1 MTKQNL
7 SKEMQ
12 EKLVA
17 VFVEIIQKRKPIRTA
32 SLIFLL
38 SLLIAGIY
46 GAVKISVLM
55 LFLPVIGYFA
65 MKRLINPLHDKNV
78 AKYFEINRDRIGADI
93 VLAAKNLSQE
103 TKILCYREALLT
115 EIRNSLNKRQKSS

>member
-7 SKEMQ
+7 SKQIE
-12 EKLVA
+12 EKLIA
-17 VFVEIIQKRKPIRTA
+17 IFVEIIQKRKPIRTA

-46 GAVKISVLM
+46 GAVKVSILM
-55 LFLPVIGYFA
+55 LFLPVVGYFA

-78 AKYFEINRDRIGADI
+78 AKYLEVNRDKIGAEI
-93 VLAAKNLSQE
+93 VLAARNLSQE
-103 TKILCYREALLT
+103 TKMNCYREALLT